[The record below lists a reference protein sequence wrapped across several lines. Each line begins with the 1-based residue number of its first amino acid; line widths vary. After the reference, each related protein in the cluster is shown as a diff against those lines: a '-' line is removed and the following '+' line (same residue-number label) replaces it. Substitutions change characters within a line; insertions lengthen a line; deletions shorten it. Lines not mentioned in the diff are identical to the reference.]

1 MKKITR
7 RTFMQVLGLA
17 GGAAVLTACGG
28 GSSSS
33 TAAGTSGAASGA
45 ASAPAGSVYEN
56 AQKPAS
62 MTWWVHDGMK
72 LENGVDQWVEEFDK
86 KTGIDLDLD
95 IIDNNEYY
103 TKLELAY
110 ASNTVPDTFD
120 LNGDSLGSYAAQG
133 AIADLTD
140 LVYESGLYDRIDEGL
155 WDALTLNGRIYGIP
169 REIPSACVTYVRK
182 DWLDRLGMDIPTTYD
197 EFITMLTRFRDEIP
211 ECTVPYTA
219 PGLKSAQSLPEFYQG
234 AIADYTKIDG
244 KWVDG
249 MMQDNMLTALSNM
262 QKAYADK
269 LIDTEVVTNTTSA
282 CRDQWYAG
290 TVGVFDYW
298 GGNWGQTLTTRVKQ
312 NVPEAE
318 VVAIPPIQGAVYL
331 FSAASTQVI
340 SNKLSE
346 EQVASIFK
354 YFIEYAHDGGEGQVL
369 FQSGVEGLHWEQQG
383 DKLVPLPSLSN
394 PDEPLTKVWITPWLA
409 VTELE
414 LTDKNMDLD
423 PAITDSLEI
432 ANKYSENLR
441 VFPVSEQ
448 RTMIASDLTTA
459 REGIISKVVMG
470 QMSPEEGIAQYKATA
485 EGLGIDIAL
494 EQMNS

>member
-7 RTFMQVLGLA
+7 RTFMQAMGLA
-17 GGAAVLTACGG
+17 GGAALLSAC

-33 TAAGTSGAASGA
+33 TSASASGAASGA
-45 ASAPAGSVYEN
+45 ASSAAAGSLYEN

-62 MTWWVHDGMK
+62 MVWWVHDGMK
-72 LENGVDQWVEEFDK
+72 LENGTDQWTQEFIK
-86 KTGIDLDLD
+86 KTGIDLELD

-120 LNGDSLGSYAAQG
+120 LNGETLGSYAAQG

-140 LVYESGLYDRIDEGL
+140 LVYESGLYEKMDPAL
-155 WDALTLNGRIYGIP
+155 WEALMLNGRIYGIP
-169 REIPSACVTYVRK
+169 RETPSACVSYVRK
-182 DWLDRLGMDIPTTYD
+182 DWLDRLGMSIPTTYD

-234 AIADYTKIDG
+234 AMADYTKIGD

-249 MMQDNMLTALSNM
+249 MMEPNMLTALKNM
-262 QKAYADK
+262 QQAYADK
-269 LIDTEVVTNTTSA
+269 LIDTEVVTNTTGS

-298 GGNWGQTLTTRVKQ
+298 GGNWGQTLTVRLQQ

-331 FSAASTQVI
+331 YTAPSTQVI
-340 SNKLSE
+340 SGKLSD

-369 FQSGVEGLHWEQQG
+369 FQSGVENLHWEQQG

-394 PDEPLTKVWITPWLA
+394 PAEPMNKAWITPWMA
-409 VTELE
+409 PSALE

-423 PAITDSLEI
+423 PAITDSLAI
-432 ANKYSENLR
+432 ANKYSQNIP

-470 QMSPEEGIAQYKATA
+470 QMTPEEGIAQYKATA
-485 EGLGIDIAL
+485 ESLGIDIAL

>member
-1 MKKITR
+1 MKKISR
-7 RTFMQVLGLA
+7 RAFLQAAGLA
-17 GGAAVLTACGG
+17 GAAALLTACGG
-28 GSSSS
+28 SSASSS
-33 TAAGTSGAASGA
+33 AATPEAASEAGAAA
-45 ASAPAGSVYEN
+45 ASLYES
-56 AQKPAS
+56 AEKPES
-62 MTWWVHDGMK
+62 MVWWVHDGLK
-72 LENGVDQWVEEFDK
+72 LENGTDQWVEEFNK
-86 KTGIDLDLD
+86 MTGIDLELD

-120 LNGDSLGSYAAQG
+120 LDGEHLGSYAAQG

-140 LVYESGLYDRIDEGL
+140 LVHESGLYDKVDANL
-155 WDALTLNGRIYGIP
+155 WDALMLNGRIYAVP
-169 REIPSACVTYVRK
+169 REVPSACVTYVRK
-182 DWLDRLGMDIPTTYD
+182 DWLDRLGIPTTYD

-219 PGLKSAQSLPEFYQG
+219 PGLYNAQNLPEFYQG
-234 AIADYTKIDG
+234 ASADYTKVDG

-249 MMQDNMLTALSNM
+249 MMQENMLAALSNM

-282 CRDQWYAG
+282 CRDQWYSG
-290 TVGVFDYW
+290 SVGVFSYW
-298 GGNWGQTLTTRVKQ
+298 GGNWGQTLTVRLKQ

-318 VVAIPPIQGAVYL
+318 VVAIPPIEGAVYL
-331 FSAASTQVI
+331 YTAPSGQVI
-340 SNKLSE
+340 SSKLSP
-346 EQVASIFK
+346 EQVASIYK
-354 YFIEYAHDGGEGQVL
+354 YFIMYAHDGGEGQVL

-383 DKLVPLPSLSN
+383 DKLVPLPSLLN
-394 PDEPLTKVWITPWLA
+394 EAEPLNKVWITPWMS

-414 LTDKNMDLD
+414 LTDKQMDLD
-423 PAITDSLEI
+423 PAVTDSLAI
-432 ANKYSENLR
+432 ADTYSQNLS

-459 REGIISKVVMG
+459 RQNVIAKVVMG
-470 QMSPEEGIAQYKATA
+470 QMTPEEGIAEYKATA